1 MKLLKENRGHKLF
14 DIGLNNIFLHM
25 SSQARTLKEK
35 INKWDYIKLKS
46 FCTAKETIN
55 KTKRPPTD
63 WGNVFTNTWIPL
75 TRG

>member
-35 INKWDYIKLKS
+35 NKQMGLHQ
-46 FCTAKETIN
+46 AK
-55 KTKRPPTD
+55 KFLHSK
-63 WGNVFTNTWIPL
+63 GNDQQHEKATY
-75 TRG
+75 